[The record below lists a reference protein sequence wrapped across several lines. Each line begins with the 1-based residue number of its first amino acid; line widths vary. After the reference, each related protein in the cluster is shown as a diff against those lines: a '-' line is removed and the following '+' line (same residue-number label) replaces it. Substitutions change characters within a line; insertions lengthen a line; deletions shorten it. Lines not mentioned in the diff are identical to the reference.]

1 MIDNDYKES
10 TVACFPSEF
19 TLLKKVKHIFL
30 HRVKNNSLQKRIKSY
45 LFLNYVQ
52 NSWLNIKCIQFS
64 GGGVGFF
71 YCEDLFVQVFFF
83 FLMDVIWISCHSLV
97 LIHRKH
103 YYCAKCTVFKRMWMC
118 IVSKPNK
125 YNDVKSYFFSQSL
138 HEYFLMRKK
147 QRWRMNIF
155 PVTCCTK
162 YHELVF

>member
-1 MIDNDYKES
+1 MCRIVLAKYKMYSVFGGWGEGGG
-10 TVACFPSEF
+10 
-19 TLLKKVKHIFL
+19 KG
-30 HRVKNNSLQKRIKSY
+30 R
-45 LFLNYVQ
+45 LFLL
-52 NSWLNIKCIQFS
+52 W
-64 GGGVGFF
+64 GFI
-71 YCEDLFVQVFFF
+71 CTGFVFF

-97 LIHRKH
+97 LFHRKH

-125 YNDVKSYFFSQSL
+125 YNDVKSYFFPQSL

-155 PVTCCTK
+155 PVTYYAK